1 MNLLKYVYII
11 TGSAESSALICV
23 NEFILH
29 LQHCRNQPHF
39 KPALQAIALGR
50 SETQNE
56 FDVTPLKK
64 DNLSN
69 NLRRIFKLEKVGVL
83 GKVVKPLG
91 WWRASMLIKS
101 SVCIYGSMRH
111 VHTIHFLWFLQRK
124 SSPKNTKKL
133 SIPKQRNLKPRQKT
147 NRFVRQG
154 VLLLKSSNISAARV
168 VTKRFVI

>member
-11 TGSAESSALICV
+11 TGSAESSAFIWV
-23 NEFILH
+23 NEFMLH
-29 LQHCRNQPHF
+29 LQHCSNQPHF

-69 NLRRIFKLEKVGVL
+69 SLRRIFKLEKVGVL

-91 WWRASMLIKS
+91 WWRASTLIKS
-101 SVCIYGSMRH
+101 SVCIYGSMWH
-111 VHTIHFLWFLQRK
+111 VHTIHFLWLLQRK

-133 SIPKQRNLKPRQKT
+133 STPKQRNLNPRQKT
-147 NRFVRQG
+147 NRFV
-154 VLLLKSSNISAARV
+154 
-168 VTKRFVI
+168 T

>member
-11 TGSAESSALICV
+11 TGSAESSAFIWV

-29 LQHCRNQPHF
+29 LQYCSNQPHF

-69 NLRRIFKLEKVGVL
+69 NLRRIFQV
-83 GKVVKPLG
+83 
-91 WWRASMLIKS
+91 
-101 SVCIYGSMRH
+101 
-111 VHTIHFLWFLQRK
+111 RK
-124 SSPKNTKKL
+124 SRCAWEGSRAIGLVEGFDADQVFCMYLWIHVACPHYPFPLVPAKKV
-133 SIPKQRNLKPRQKT
+133 ITQKHKET
-147 NRFVRQG
+147 
-154 VLLLKSSNISAARV
+154 
-168 VTKRFVI
+168 